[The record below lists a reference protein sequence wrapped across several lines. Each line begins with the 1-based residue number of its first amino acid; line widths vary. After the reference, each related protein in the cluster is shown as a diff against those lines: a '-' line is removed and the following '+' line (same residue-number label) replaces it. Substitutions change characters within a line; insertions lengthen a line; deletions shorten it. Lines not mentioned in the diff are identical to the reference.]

1 MEEQVHKMQS
11 NKSNSQ
17 NIRERL
23 KQEVLNLSE
32 QQIEY
37 VLRRLRNEIL

>member
-1 MEEQVHKMQS
+1 MAEQVHKMQS
-11 NKSNSQ
+11 SKSNSQ
-17 NIRERL
+17 DIREKL

-37 VLRRLRNEIL
+37 VIRRLRNEIL

>member
-23 KQEVLNLSE
+23 KQEVLNLTE

>member
-1 MEEQVHKMQS
+1 MKEQVHKMQS

-23 KQEVLNLSE
+23 KKEILNLSE

-37 VLRRLRNEIL
+37 VFRRLRNEIL